1 MALRDQCSC
10 SSYAALSLHSIPAP
24 IIPEVARRKVS
35 LRAALS
41 DENNEN
47 NNNKNDKN
55 ICSRRSFG
63 DFVSMASRD
72 LADLDEGIV
81 EKTEH
86 DVPEE
91 EASFSTP
98 PGGAYNIKFSLW
110 EDPKIKPKI

>member
-1 MALRDQCSC
+1 
-10 SSYAALSLHSIPAP
+10 LHSIPAP
-24 IIPEVARRKVS
+24 IIPEVARSKVS
-35 LRAALS
+35 FRAALS

-81 EKTEH
+81 EKAEH
-86 DVPEE
+86 DFPETTSLVFQGLTVSCIGE
-91 EASFSTP
+91 SCSVSSDGFSVC
-98 PGGAYNIKFSLW
+98 I
-110 EDPKIKPKI
+110 